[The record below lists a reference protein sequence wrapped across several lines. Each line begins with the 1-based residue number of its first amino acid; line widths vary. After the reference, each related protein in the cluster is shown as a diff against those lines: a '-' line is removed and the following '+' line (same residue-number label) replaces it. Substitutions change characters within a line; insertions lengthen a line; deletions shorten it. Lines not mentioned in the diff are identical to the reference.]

1 MSRTTLVGLL
11 VLVALFL
18 AAWAIDKT
26 LPWLDRKL
34 EKRKIKLG
42 PWTIY
47 KESPYLG
54 SHWILSTRTH
64 GYLLKNVA
72 GNIWLVL
79 GVTVAGLI
87 IVYAFVA
94 GLIIVYAFTR

>member
-1 MSRTTLVGLL
+1 MDIFPLGLF
-11 VLVALFL
+11 VLVALP
-18 AAWAIDKT
+18 AAWVLDKT

-72 GNIWLVL
+72 GNIWVIF
-79 GVTVAGLI
+79 VFTVAGLFI
-87 IVYAFVA
+87 AY
-94 GLIIVYAFTR
+94 LYAFTR